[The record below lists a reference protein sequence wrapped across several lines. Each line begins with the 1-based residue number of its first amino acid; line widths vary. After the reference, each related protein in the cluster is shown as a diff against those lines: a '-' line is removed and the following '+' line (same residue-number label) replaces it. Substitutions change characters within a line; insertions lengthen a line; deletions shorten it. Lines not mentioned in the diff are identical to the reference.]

1 MNCGLH
7 VKQLI
12 ADNPLIPLSNNIKK
26 KIIMLRIPQLFI
38 ALALTATTAAAQ
50 NKPKETVT
58 LAEDKDAVL
67 MVGKKDSTTKNSP
80 YIGIG
85 TGGVK
90 ISTKRQDSINKRKDR
105 TNALADVGPGYQCA
119 SRQDQLCRPC
129 CTAIPAG
136 TRRQKEQQSV
146 LLRQGKSINVNIWPV
161 LMNIKLLQRK
171 SQKISLYTGAG
182 LQLYNF
188 KFNKDISFINETTPK
203 VIEDNVQFSKNKLA
217 FAYASIPLMVNFKTR
232 MGGSNLWLTYGFGA
246 IGGYCFD
253 SWTKQISDER
263 GKQKNHDEFNFQKF
277 NLNLS
282 GEIGID
288 NYIRFYATYQVTN
301 MFKDALTQNPYCI
314 GIRFFGI

>member
-1 MNCGLH
+1 
-7 VKQLI
+7 
-12 ADNPLIPLSNNIKK
+12 
-26 KIIMLRIPQLFI
+26 MLRIIQLLI
-38 ALALTATTAAAQ
+38 ALTLTALTAAAQ

-58 LAEDKDAVL
+58 LAEDDTKSAMLV
-67 MVGKKDSTTKNSP
+67 VGKKDSMTKNSH
-80 YIGIG
+80 YFAVG

-90 ISTKRQDSINKRKDR
+90 VTTKRQDSINKRKKVEMHWLMLDLGINALNDR
-105 TNALADVGPGYQCA
+105 TNYADPAAQQYLQVPGDKKNGNLF
-119 SRQDQLCRPC
+119 S
-129 CTAIPAG
+129 
-136 TRRQKEQQSV
+136 
-146 LLRQGKSINVNIWPV
+146 LRQGKSINVNIWPV
-161 LMNIKLLQRK
+161 LMNIKLMQSK
-171 SQKISLYTGAG
+171 AQKISLYTGAG

-188 KFNKDISFINETTPK
+188 KFNKDISFVNETTPQ
-203 VIEDNVQFSKNKLA
+203 VIEDNVKFSKNKLA
-217 FAYASIPLMVNFKTR
+217 FAYVSIPLMLNFKTR

-301 MFKDALTQNPYCI
+301 MYKDALTQNPYCI